1 MLKRSPAYG
10 DFKRYTLGLV
20 TGLYTRLG
28 SAPLASDTHMDTK
41 LRSKAISWACAM
53 GHKGC
58 KKDAVKSWSQWMD
71 NPEDG
76 NP

>member
-1 MLKRSPAYG
+1 MDPLYK
-10 DFKRYTLGLV
+10 KLGFV
-20 TGLYTRLG
+20 PRD
-28 SAPLASDTHMDTK
+28 SDTHLDTK

-58 KKDAVKSWSQWMD
+58 KKDAVKSWSQWMY